1 MKMPENILKDDTRE
15 VWILLQDNKLIQKL
29 SAR

>member
-15 VWILLQDNKLIQKL
+15 VWIFLQDNKLIQKL